1 MKKRTG
7 QGKARQG
14 RSGDK
19 IGGIVAALAPI
30 ARVNIIANKRS
41 REKESKKKRKSRKMR
56 KKSSQR
62 MRNIKICLQTL
73 SL

>member
-1 MKKRTG
+1 M
-7 QGKARQG
+7 
-14 RSGDK
+14 
-19 IGGIVAALAPI
+19 AALAPI